1 MCTCLTLQIGQ
12 FGCGSGGVGRFVD
25 VIRHIVLF
33 NWKPDTP
40 AGHSEATATAL
51 ATLPGLIPQIRE
63 YQFGANLGI
72 NPGTYD
78 FVVTATFDSVDD
90 YVVYRDHPDHKA
102 LIAEYTLPFI
112 DTRASIQFEIP
123 G

>member
-1 MCTCLTLQIGQ
+1 MA
-12 FGCGSGGVGRFVD
+12 CGWVSRFRG

-40 AGHSEATATAL
+40 AGHSEVTAAAL
-51 ATLPGLIPQIRE
+51 ATLPGLIPQIRD
-63 YQFGANLGI
+63 YQFGANLGV

-78 FVVTATFDSVDD
+78 FAVTATFDSIDD
-90 YVVYRDHPDHKA
+90 YIVYRDHPDHKA
-102 LIAEYTLPFI
+102 LIAEYTLPHI